1 MGRHIFY
8 QCKLVTCHLGHGDMG
23 DEGVE
28 LVGGVLILV
37 PQPGEAHAH
46 PEGGAA
52 HPLRPDGLVQP
63 GVNAHVRCAHLLL
76 SKLFNL
82 LKKNTQ
88 LKNKLITRIVIFMFP
103 LILKHNNKIFK
114 NLTQKLIKL
123 L

>member
-1 MGRHIFY
+1 
-8 QCKLVTCHLGHGDMG
+8 MG

-82 LKKNTQ
+82 LKKKHATQKQTYNTHSHIYVSF
-88 LKNKLITRIVIFMFP
+88 NSYLILTLNFKIPSSPLTIVGVTMVP
-103 LILKHNNKIFK
+103 LILDRTFTHV
-114 NLTQKLIKL
+114 
-123 L
+123 

>member
-1 MGRHIFY
+1 MGRHIYY

-82 LKKNTQ
+82 LKK
-88 LKNKLITRIVIFMFP
+88 
-103 LILKHNNKIFK
+103 KHA
-114 NLTQKLIKL
+114 TQKQTYNTHSHIYVSFNSLT
-123 L
+123 